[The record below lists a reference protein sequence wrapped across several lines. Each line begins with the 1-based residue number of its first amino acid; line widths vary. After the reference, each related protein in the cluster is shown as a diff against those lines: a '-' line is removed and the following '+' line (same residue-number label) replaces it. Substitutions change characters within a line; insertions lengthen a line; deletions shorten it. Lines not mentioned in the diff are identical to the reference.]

1 VFFEPLKKE
10 ENEDD
15 YNKDELLLAQVDKSL
30 LSQTIFNLLDNAY
43 KFTDESDTISIT
55 LEKESINNKRFA
67 IIQIKDTGKGIDSE
81 IMPRLFTKF
90 TTKSYKGTGL
100 GLFICKNI
108 VEAHGG
114 KIWAENNKDGKG
126 STFSF
131 SLPLEV

>member
-15 YNKDELLLAQVDKSL
+15 YNRDELLLAQVDKSL